1 MAHKTLDFSITW
13 RPKPSLPVEGRAL
26 LHFPRPGV
34 VLPPTLVAVGCRAGT
49 RIVAAGRGEC
59 DGSGNVGVVR
69 EGNGVQKNVDIAT
82 LGNLCVDVVLDVPSL
97 PPASTAEHR
106 AYMERLA
113 ASPPDKKFWEAGG
126 NCNLAI
132 AASRL
137 GLSCFTLGHVGD
149 EIYGNFLLDVLWN
162 ENIRYVGMS
171 QNIDD
176 TASIAAY
183 ETLVC
188 WVLVDPFQK
197 HGFWSRADSNEKPAF
212 SWMSGLAEEVKKTI
226 QQTKILFCN
235 GYTFDELSPDLII
248 SALDCAI
255 HAGTSIIF
263 DPGPRGRALL
273 HGTHEE
279 QRALELLL
287 RQSDVL
293 LLTSDEVESVTGIKN
308 PIQAGQELISRGV
321 RTKWVIIKLGSK
333 GSILVNRSTVS
344 CAPSFKVNVVDT
356 VGCGDS
362 FAAAIAFGFLHR
374 MPAVNTL
381 ALANA
386 VGAATA
392 TGCGAGRNVA
402 HLNKVLQLLKQ
413 SNVDEDGIFWD
424 KLIEDSSS
432 TNEVVLLLSKVPING
447 HKDRFVRIRIRDV
460 VVELLTKFEKTSAR
474 SMVQS

>member
-1 MAHKTLDFSITW
+1 MAHKTLDFSIIW

-113 ASPPDKKFWEAGG
+113 ASPPDKVGPL
-126 NCNLAI
+126 CHVHPH
-132 AASRL
+132 
-137 GLSCFTLGHVGD
+137 LS
-149 EIYGNFLLDVLWN
+149 
-162 ENIRYVGMS
+162 
-171 QNIDD
+171 
-176 TASIAAY
+176 
-183 ETLVC
+183 
-188 WVLVDPFQK
+188 
-197 HGFWSRADSNEKPAF
+197 
-212 SWMSGLAEEVKKTI
+212 
-226 QQTKILFCN
+226 
-235 GYTFDELSPDLII
+235 
-248 SALDCAI
+248 
-255 HAGTSIIF
+255 
-263 DPGPRGRALL
+263 
-273 HGTHEE
+273 
-279 QRALELLL
+279 
-287 RQSDVL
+287 
-293 LLTSDEVESVTGIKN
+293 
-308 PIQAGQELISRGV
+308 
-321 RTKWVIIKLGSK
+321 
-333 GSILVNRSTVS
+333 
-344 CAPSFKVNVVDT
+344 
-356 VGCGDS
+356 
-362 FAAAIAFGFLHR
+362 FLHR

-447 HKDRFVRIRIRDV
+447 HKDHFVRIPIRDV

>member
-1 MAHKTLDFSITW
+1 MAHKTLDFSIIW

-113 ASPPDKKFWEAGG
+113 ASPPDKVGSEGG
-126 NCNLAI
+126 
-132 AASRL
+132 S
-137 GLSCFTLGHVGD
+137 
-149 EIYGNFLLDVLWN
+149 
-162 ENIRYVGMS
+162 
-171 QNIDD
+171 
-176 TASIAAY
+176 
-183 ETLVC
+183 
-188 WVLVDPFQK
+188 
-197 HGFWSRADSNEKPAF
+197 F
-212 SWMSGLAEEVKKTI
+212 SFS
-226 QQTKILFCN
+226 
-235 GYTFDELSPDLII
+235 
-248 SALDCAI
+248 
-255 HAGTSIIF
+255 
-263 DPGPRGRALL
+263 
-273 HGTHEE
+273 
-279 QRALELLL
+279 
-287 RQSDVL
+287 
-293 LLTSDEVESVTGIKN
+293 
-308 PIQAGQELISRGV
+308 
-321 RTKWVIIKLGSK
+321 
-333 GSILVNRSTVS
+333 
-344 CAPSFKVNVVDT
+344 VNVVDT

-460 VVELLTKFEKTSAR
+460 VVELVTKFEKTSAR

>member
-113 ASPPDKKFWEAGG
+113 ASPPDKVAFQP
-126 NCNLAI
+126 I
-132 AASRL
+132 
-137 GLSCFTLGHVGD
+137 
-149 EIYGNFLLDVLWN
+149 LLIWW
-162 ENIRYVGMS
+162 Y
-171 QNIDD
+171 Q
-176 TASIAAY
+176 
-183 ETLVC
+183 
-188 WVLVDPFQK
+188 
-197 HGFWSRADSNEKPAF
+197 
-212 SWMSGLAEEVKKTI
+212 
-226 QQTKILFCN
+226 
-235 GYTFDELSPDLII
+235 
-248 SALDCAI
+248 
-255 HAGTSIIF
+255 
-263 DPGPRGRALL
+263 
-273 HGTHEE
+273 
-279 QRALELLL
+279 
-287 RQSDVL
+287 
-293 LLTSDEVESVTGIKN
+293 VESVTGIKN